1 MKDKINALVAIG
13 NTPLVRLEKIVPK
26 DSAEVWLK
34 LEGGNPTGSYKDRMA
49 LSVLTRAVE
58 RGDVAPGD
66 TVIEY
71 TGGSTGTALAFISAV
86 LGLKFIAV
94 FSDAFSKSK
103 QQAMEAFGAEVLV
116 EKSEDGTITPDLI
129 QRMKN
134 RAYEL
139 AKKPKTYYADQFG
152 SLDVRIGYIPLGI
165 EIAKRLDGELDI
177 FCAAVGTGA
186 ALMGTFDG
194 LVKSNVQAEIIAFEP
209 LQSPFLTTGN
219 GGPHRVEGI
228 GVGFEPP
235 FLDRSKLKEIRAIDQ
250 EQAFKMCQ
258 LLAKEEGIF
267 GGASTGLNVVGAI
280 KIARE
285 LGPGRRIVTLGCDN
299 GVKYLGSHIYG

>member
-1 MKDKINALVAIG
+1 MKHKMNALVAIG
-13 NTPLVRLEKIVPK
+13 NTPLVRLEKVVPK
-26 DSAEVWLK
+26 GSAEVWLK
-34 LEGGNPTGSYKDRMA
+34 LEGGNPSGSYKDRMA
-49 LSVLTRAVE
+49 LSVLSRAIE
-58 RGDVAPGD
+58 RGDVTPGD

-71 TGGSTGTALAFISAV
+71 TGGSTGTALAFVSAV
-86 LGLKFIAV
+86 LGLKFIAI
-94 FSDAFSKSK
+94 FSDAFSKRK
-103 QQAMEAFGAEVLV
+103 QQAMEAFGAEVMV
-116 EKSEDGTITPDLI
+116 EKSKNGTITPELI
-129 QRMKN
+129 QQMKK

-139 AKKPKTYYADQFG
+139 AKNPGTYYADQFG
-152 SLDVRIGYIPLGI
+152 SPDVRSGYKPMGK
-165 EIAKRLDGELDI
+165 EIAEVLDGELDI

-194 LVKSNVQAEIIAFEP
+194 LVESNVQAEAIAFEP
-209 LQSPFLTTGN
+209 LQSPFLTTGK

-235 FLDRSKLKEIRAIDQ
+235 FLDRTKLKEIRAIDQ
-250 EQAFKMCQ
+250 GQAFKMCQ
-258 LLAKEEGIF
+258 RLTREEGIF

-285 LGPGRRIVTLGCDN
+285 LGPGRRIATLGCDN